1 MAAGQQ
7 GTCRGG
13 KEAGLEA
20 GVAGRGRTWGW
31 WGGGFQLEQW
41 ARGRV
46 SEGELSSGCENMW
59 AWH

>member
-20 GVAGRGRTWGW
+20 DWRQVWQDVGLAGRGIPAGTVGK
-31 WGGGFQLEQW
+31 GQGE
-41 ARGRV
+41 GRRAEFGV
-46 SEGELSSGCENMW
+46 
-59 AWH
+59 